1 MANLTDLPDSDSLA
15 IAELQALFALQ
26 KEAFQR
32 NSYPSAQRRR
42 DDLRRLAQT
51 VLDHRDA
58 INEALALDFG
68 AHPRVAG
75 DLIEVAGVAEGMLA
89 AASRVEKWMRP
100 ERRHTDLLQ
109 FGTGKAFVAHQPKGV
124 IGNIVPWNFPF
135 HLALSPLGDMLAAGN
150 RVILKPSEYTPHSGA
165 LLARMLAKAFDQEQ
179 VAVVN
184 GGVPLAQAFTRQ
196 RWDHLL
202 YTGSTQVGRLVALAA
217 AENLVP
223 VTLELGGKSPVIFD
237 RDSVTAGNVGH
248 MLAIKLVKNGQ
259 MCIAPDYCLVPR
271 ADLEKFVAF
280 ARAHFEGELA
290 GYSGGEDCTGII
302 SQRHLQRNQRLLDEA
317 RRQGTQVIQLDA
329 AGTLDPQTRRM
340 PVSLVVDP
348 PDDLAIMQEEI
359 FGPMLVVKPYDDLDE
374 ALSTIKRGERPLA
387 LYLFS
392 DQPAVIDRVQRET
405 TSGGFCVNACAV
417 QGMVHS
423 LGFGGVGHSGTGR
436 HHGFDGFREFSNP
449 RGVFVRGRGGVFEV
463 LAPPYG
469 RKANRM
475 AGLAL
480 SAARLKARGLWGTI
494 FGP

>member
-1 MANLTDLPDSDSLA
+1 METDMANLTDLPDSDSLA

-32 NSYPSAQRRR
+32 NSYTSAQRRR
-42 DDLRRLAQT
+42 DNLRRLAQT

-68 AHPRVAG
+68 VHPNVAG

-217 AENLVP
+217 A
-223 VTLELGGKSPVIFD
+223 
-237 RDSVTAGNVGH
+237 
-248 MLAIKLVKNGQ
+248 
-259 MCIAPDYCLVPR
+259 R
-271 ADLEKFVAF
+271 A
-280 ARAHFEGELA
+280 R
-290 GYSGGEDCTGII
+290 
-302 SQRHLQRNQRLLDEA
+302 
-317 RRQGTQVIQLDA
+317 
-329 AGTLDPQTRRM
+329 
-340 PVSLVVDP
+340 
-348 PDDLAIMQEEI
+348 
-359 FGPMLVVKPYDDLDE
+359 
-374 ALSTIKRGERPLA
+374 
-387 LYLFS
+387 
-392 DQPAVIDRVQRET
+392 
-405 TSGGFCVNACAV
+405 
-417 QGMVHS
+417 
-423 LGFGGVGHSGTGR
+423 
-436 HHGFDGFREFSNP
+436 
-449 RGVFVRGRGGVFEV
+449 
-463 LAPPYG
+463 
-469 RKANRM
+469 
-475 AGLAL
+475 
-480 SAARLKARGLWGTI
+480 
-494 FGP
+494 